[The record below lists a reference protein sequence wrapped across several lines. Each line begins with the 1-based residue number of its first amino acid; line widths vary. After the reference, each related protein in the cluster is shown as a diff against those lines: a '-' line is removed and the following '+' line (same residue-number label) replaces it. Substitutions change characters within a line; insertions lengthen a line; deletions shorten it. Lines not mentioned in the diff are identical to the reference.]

1 MGLVISGPS
10 RRTLPRLLAAAAVLV
25 VMLAVVWQ
33 PAGAQDQGVI
43 RGAVVN
49 DTSGAAV
56 PADLVVA
63 LVGRR
68 GPDALPTLTTAVN
81 SDGTFVFTNLP
92 STADAAYF
100 ARVDYQ
106 GVSYAT
112 DGIRFDGRADV
123 ETTLTI
129 YESTGQNPGIS
140 LQSVSRLLRHQT
152 ADAIAILDVVEVLV
166 PGDRTF
172 VPTASTTAPPPLRF
186 AVPDGAF
193 GLQPVSG
200 FSADDLVIGGP
211 GFAVLTPLRPG
222 VASIAYAYRLRLI
235 DGSATFDWLIG
246 LPAGIVRL
254 LSEQD
259 VLATNPQG
267 LAPQEATAFFGV
279 AVNRWEARD
288 VAARTTFAIEVADT
302 TLPGVLRTIRSTT
315 ADRWALI
322 AAAGGVVL
330 TLIVAVQ
337 RRVWRRRPP
346 LDDLARAR
354 QLLADLQRSTPGAP
368 DERSAMREE
377 LVDLIE
383 RRPDLAVE
391 LRRERAS
398 LRPAPTPNDKRPRSD
413 RTGFRPSPE

>member
-1 MGLVISGPS
+1 MGLVITVPAP
-10 RRTLPRLLAAAAVLV
+10 RRSLLRLLAAAALLV
-25 VMLAVVWQ
+25 VMVAAAWQ
-33 PAGAQDQGVI
+33 PVGAQDQGVI
-43 RGAVVN
+43 RGTVVN
-49 DTSGAAV
+49 GTAGAAV
-56 PADLVVA
+56 PTELVVA

-68 GPDALPTLTTAVN
+68 GPDALPTRTTTVDQ
-81 SDGTFVFTNLP
+81 DGNFTFTDLP
-92 STADAAYF
+92 TTPDAAYF
-100 ARVDYQ
+100 ARVDY
-106 GVSYAT
+106 GGASYAT
-112 DGIRFDGRADV
+112 DGIRFEGRTET
-123 ETTLTI
+123 ETTLTV
-129 YESTGQNPGIS
+129 YESTGENPGIA

-152 ADAIAILDVVEVLV
+152 ADAITILDVVDVLV

-200 FSADDLVIGGP
+200 FSADELVIGGP
-211 GFAVLTPLRPG
+211 GFAVLAPLRPG

-235 DGSATFDWLIG
+235 DGAATFDWLIG
-246 LPAGIVRL
+246 LPAGVVRL

-259 VLATNPQG
+259 VLETNPQG

-279 AVNRWEARD
+279 AVDRWEARD

-302 TLPGVLRTIRSTT
+302 TLPGIVRAIRTTT

-322 AAAGGVVL
+322 AAGCGLVL

-337 RRVWRRRPP
+337 RRVWRARPAP
-346 LDDLARAR
+346 DDLARAR
-354 QLLADLQRSTPGAP
+354 QLLADLQRSDP
-368 DERSAMREE
+368 DARAEQSAKREE

-391 LRRERAS
+391 LRRDRAS
-398 LRPAPTPNDKRPRSD
+398 Q
-413 RTGFRPSPE
+413 GPSP